1 MPKGFTYS
9 EEQINVFVER
19 TMQHQKDNPKA
30 TRAGLARYA
39 GCDLSVLK
47 RLEKE
52 GRLTL
57 PKPLTH
63 KQRRKRNKVDWAK
76 TLGNIRTW

>member
-1 MPKGFTYS
+1 MPKGFTFS
-9 EEQINVFVER
+9 EEQLTVFVER
-19 TMQHQKDNPKA
+19 TMQHQKDNPEA
-30 TRAGLARYA
+30 TRTGLARYA
-39 GCDLSVLK
+39 GCDISVLK

-76 TLGNIRTW
+76 TLGNMRAW

>member
-1 MPKGFTYS
+1 
-9 EEQINVFVER
+9 
-19 TMQHQKDNPKA
+19 
-30 TRAGLARYA
+30 
-39 GCDLSVLK
+39 LK

-76 TLGNIRTW
+76 TLGNMRTW

>member
-1 MPKGFTYS
+1 MPKGFSYS
-9 EEQINVFVER
+9 EEKINVFIER
-19 TMQHQKDNPKA
+19 TIQHQKDNPKA

-39 GCDLSVLK
+39 GCDITVLK

-57 PKPLTH
+57 PKPLTRR
-63 KQRRKRNKVDWAK
+63 QQRKRSVDWAK
-76 TLGNIRTW
+76 TLGKLTW

>member
-1 MPKGFTYS
+1 MPKGSAHS
-9 EEQINVFVER
+9 EEQINVFIER
-19 TMQHQKDNPKA
+19 TIQHQKDNPKA
-30 TRAGLARYA
+30 TQAGLARYA
-39 GCDLSVLK
+39 GCDISVLK

-76 TLGNIRTW
+76 TLGKIRTW